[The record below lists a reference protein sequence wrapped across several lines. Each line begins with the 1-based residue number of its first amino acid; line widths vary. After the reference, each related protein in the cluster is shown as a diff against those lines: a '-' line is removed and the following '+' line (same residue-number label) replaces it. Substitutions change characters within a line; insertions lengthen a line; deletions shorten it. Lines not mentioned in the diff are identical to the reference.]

1 MDMQWSVNGLVA
13 TVLDFTILN
22 VPEIRLVCINYL
34 NNGQGS
40 VVWRVGIFSAIVI
53 SSPASNT
60 EFHHLVFL
68 KERNITSPSRLY
80 LISHQQ
86 TTGREYP
93 EMVISTHSIITDEPG
108 TP

>member
-1 MDMQWSVNGLVA
+1 MDMQWSVNGLIA
-13 TVLDFTILN
+13 TVLDFTKLN
-22 VPEIRLVCINYL
+22 VPEVRLVSINYF
-34 NNGQGS
+34 NKGQGS
-40 VVWRVGIFSAIVI
+40 VVWMIGIFPAIVI

-68 KERNITSPSRLY
+68 KERNLTSPSRLY

-86 TTGREYP
+86 TAGREYP